1 MMNDKQSGSRSG
13 GEQNYGAHAL
23 ARAVHWTLLIGLLVS
38 ALMMIAGLFVAIAKN
53 QPRPE
58 SLITSVPGLIRMAGE
73 GNGVAWMELGVLMLL
88 ATPVLRVIV
97 LAIGWSLQRDGRMAL
112 VALVVL
118 LLLAVS
124 IVLSVG

>member
-1 MMNDKQSGSRSG
+1 MNDKQSGSISG
-13 GEQNYGAHAL
+13 GEQNHGSHAL
-23 ARAVHWTLLIGLLVS
+23 ARAVHWTLLIGLLFS
-38 ALMMIAGLFVAIAKN
+38 ALLMIVGLFVAIAKD

-58 SLITSVPGLIRMAGE
+58 SLINSVRELLRMGGE

-124 IVLSVG
+124 VVLSVG

>member
-1 MMNDKQSGSRSG
+1 MG
-13 GEQNYGAHAL
+13 
-23 ARAVHWTLLIGLLVS
+23 
-38 ALMMIAGLFVAIAKN
+38 
-53 QPRPE
+53 
-58 SLITSVPGLIRMAGE
+58 GE

-124 IVLSVG
+124 VVLSVG

>member
-1 MMNDKQSGSRSG
+1 MKDKQSGSISG
-13 GEQNYGAHAL
+13 GEQNHGAHTL

-38 ALMMIAGLFVAIAKN
+38 ALMMIAGLFVAIAKD

-58 SLITSVPGLIRMAGE
+58 ALITSVPELVRMAGE

-124 IVLSVG
+124 VVLSAG